1 MGVEKAP
8 ESNEL
13 EQRLDNLN
21 AYFTYSLY
29 ENVCRSLFEKHKLIF
44 SFILAVK
51 ILEGRKEMDE
61 VEWRYFL
68 AGPSGE
74 VNIPPNPTTWISENA
89 WPDIFRQFNGMASI
103 SSFRGIEKH
112 LLEQSS
118 EWQVIFDS
126 NNAHEEPLP
135 APWND

>member
-13 EQRLDNLN
+13 AQRLLNLN
-21 AYFTYSLY
+21 QYFTYSLY

-44 SFILAVK
+44 SFMLAVK

-74 VNIPPNPTTWISENA
+74 VHVPANPTTWISENA
-89 WPDIFRQFNGMASI
+89 WPDIFR
-103 SSFRGIEKH
+103 
-112 LLEQSS
+112 
-118 EWQVIFDS
+118 
-126 NNAHEEPLP
+126 
-135 APWND
+135 

>member
-13 EQRLDNLN
+13 EQRLKNLN
-21 AYFTYSLY
+21 SYFTYSLY

-74 VNIPPNPTTWISENA
+74 VQIPPNPTTWISENS
-89 WPDIFRQFNGMASI
+89 WPDIFR
-103 SSFRGIEKH
+103 
-112 LLEQSS
+112 
-118 EWQVIFDS
+118 
-126 NNAHEEPLP
+126 
-135 APWND
+135 